1 MSGDRAI
8 FPKRP
13 SMNNTARIPL
23 FLIGVDSAKDV
34 IFNRV
39 RREGLIKFSNSL
51 DQEYFAELIS
61 ERVVTRF
68 RQGTPVRVYER
79 TRRHNEALDCFV
91 YAFASFHGLNPNFK
105 AIEFNL
111 NKSRKEQETKNQT
124 RPREKTIVR
133 NNFINSWDK

>member
-1 MSGDRAI
+1 M
-8 FPKRP
+8 FP
-13 SMNNTARIPL
+13 SHDLLT
-23 FLIGVDSAKDV
+23 VV
-34 IFNRV
+34 
-39 RREGLIKFSNSL
+39 FSL
-51 DQEYFAELIS
+51 
-61 ERVVTRF
+61 
-68 RQGTPVRVYER
+68 G
-79 TRRHNEALDCFV
+79 LDCFV